1 MKYLWIIFI
10 PCFCLAQIQE
20 KVVKDFSGGLVQG
33 LSATTMADNQALE
46 LINYDV
52 SIDENNNFGELKRRR
67 GMSVFWPD
75 AYFGEPIEG
84 LVPWYSGAELK
95 KLIVRRAI
103 SSAYTDDTA
112 SAFVDHFT
120 ICDETI
126 PACSAIGF
134 SPLYQERRNHN
145 TFNQDYSSLYGRTY
159 IASTKSEM
167 VYYRPGGISP
177 VRPLTAGQI
186 EAVALDGGGNVN
198 GRYTYKYCFMDTTAT
213 SANDTSMLSAASW
226 SIDVNY
232 GKVFLIMEAAPDTSK
247 ADSVIILRRADTSSS
262 DYYEV
267 VDVIVGGPV
276 TQYFY
281 IDTMT
286 PGTATDTT
294 PYWCGFSQEGAWHY
308 NDYAYF
314 LDTLLAPG
322 GFNLDSNSNSWAN
335 SILQNNGG
343 DSIGYIAVWYMLI
356 FLDSIGIGSYPT
368 ALSGV
373 VVCDDTDCDTNFSVR
388 LTSMPVS
395 DDPSVLNKLLVR
407 RIDMQFYC
415 TPSATP
421 IECPSGDYPESLY
434 IDWHIVDTLRN
445 IDTTYEDVI
454 GIEEAHWF
462 VEGSDV
468 EPKQPRDIYVDDSA
482 LSFQPTSIAEHGTR
496 MYAVGDRANPDY
508 LWYSSFGEP
517 REWPPDLFLAL
528 PSKQSDW
535 FNGLLSITNNDLLAF
550 RQNSVMQISGLTFY
564 QYSVDEILTEVG
576 LTAPRTLLKNQRG
589 VYFVHQTGLW
599 KLGMTDP
606 LSVPIGNLVDSVGGR
621 LNQSVA
627 QTVNGEYWWSVPLD
641 DTSNSHTLIWVES
654 PKPHWKKYDFGFNDA
669 VYFNP
674 DTLSWDFT
682 VTDLII
688 ARDNDTLYQID
699 FTSRDTLDGVDTIYA
714 VFQSKYFFAEN
725 NDREQIHWIDL
736 DGTGTTDSL
745 RIIFYRNYGENKP
758 GVPFDTV
765 VFSPDFSDHIQD
777 RVQVGAI
784 CHNFSLR
791 IEDFGMGNYSLKGYT
806 IGWQPWDRGNE

>member
-1 MKYLWIIFI
+1 MRYLWIILI
-10 PCFCLAQIQE
+10 PCLCLAQIQE

-67 GMSVFWPD
+67 GMTVFWPD

-84 LVPWYSGAELK
+84 LVPFYSGAELK

-167 VYYRPGGISP
+167 VYYNGTAISP
-177 VRPLTAGQI
+177 VRALTAGQL

-198 GRYTYKYCFMDTTAT
+198 GRYTYKYAFIDI
-213 SANDTSMLSAASW
+213 SSVDTSFLSPASW
-226 SIDVNY
+226 SIDINY
-232 GKVFLIMEAAPDTSK
+232 GKVFLIMGGAPDTSR
-247 ADSVIILRRADTSSS
+247 ADSVLILRRADTSSS

-267 VDVIVGGPV
+267 IDRIVGGPV
-276 TQYFY
+276 TSY
-281 IDTMT
+281 IYTDTMT
-286 PGTATDTT
+286 PGTATDTV
-294 PYWCGFSQEGAWHY
+294 PYWCGWNRKGGFHSQDLAP
-308 NDYAYF
+308 F
-314 LDTLLAPG
+314 DTVLAPG
-322 GFNLDSNSNSWAN
+322 GFSLDSINTSWIT
-335 SILQNNGG
+335 SILQYNSA
-343 DSIGYIAVWYMLI
+343 DSIGKISVWY
-356 FLDSIGIGSYPT
+356 FLTYEDSAGINSYPT

-373 VVCDDTDCDTNFSVR
+373 SVCTDDNCDTNFYMR
-388 LTSMPVS
+388 LTGLPVP
-395 DDPSVLNKLLVR
+395 DDPAITKKKLYR
-407 RIDMQFYC
+407 RVDVTFHR
-415 TPSATP
+415 A
-421 IECPSGDYPESLY
+421 GAFPESLY
-434 IDWHIVDTLRN
+434 TDYYFVADLLDTA
-445 IDTTYEDVI
+445 TTYSDQK
-454 GIEEAHWF
+454 GIDSGETIWF
-462 VEGSDV
+462 APGLSTA
-468 EPKQPRDIYVDDSA
+468 EPLQPRDIYTDDSA
-482 LSFQPTSIAEHGTR
+482 LSFQPSAIAEHGTR
-496 MYAVGDRANPDY
+496 MYAVGDRGFPHY
-508 LWYSSFGEP
+508 LWFSSFGEP
-517 REWPPDLFLAL
+517 REWPTDHFLSL
-528 PSKQSDW
+528 PSKQGDW

-576 LTAPRTLLKNQRG
+576 LTAPRTLLRNQRG
-589 VYFVHQTGLW
+589 VYFAHQTGLW

-606 LSVPIGNLVDSVGGR
+606 LSVPIGNLVDSISGR

-688 ARDNDTLYQID
+688 ARDNDSLYQID

-736 DGTGTTDSL
+736 DGTGTIDSL
-745 RIIFYRNYGENKP
+745 RVIFYRNYGENKP